1 VRRGVRA
8 CALGGLAIA
17 LGGIAASDVAD
28 REAAL
33 RRRLGPLEPVLY
45 ARAAIERGA
54 VIRRGDLATRR
65 VPGRYAPRAALAAAA
80 QAQGARAAV
89 DIPAGGDVAAAMLAI
104 DDAGGPLT
112 AASPRE
118 RVVRVV
124 AIGSPAELAPG
135 SRADVIAT
143 ADSQRGGQGAGVV
156 LRGATVV
163 EASPAGGESE
173 GGGLPHVA
181 AALRVTLGE
190 ALSLARAQAGARELQ
205 LLARPPSADG
215 R

>member
-1 VRRGVRA
+1 MRRGVRA

-45 ARAAIERGA
+45 ARAAIGRGEVIGRGA
-54 VIRRGDLATRR
+54 LATRG
-65 VPGRYAPRAALAAAA
+65 VPRRYAPRTALAAAA
-80 QAQGARAAV
+80 QAEGARAAI
-89 DIPAGGDVAAAMLAI
+89 DIAGGSDIAAAMLAVEE
-104 DDAGGPLT
+104 AGGPLT
-112 AASPRE
+112 AANPRE

-124 AIGSPAELAPG
+124 AIGSAAELVPG
-135 SRADVIAT
+135 SRADVIA
-143 ADSQRGGQGAGVV
+143 AQDSQRGRAGVV
-156 LRGATVV
+156 LRAATVV
-163 EASPAGGESE
+163 EALPAGESSE

-190 ALSLARAQAGARELQ
+190 ALRLARAQAGAHELQ